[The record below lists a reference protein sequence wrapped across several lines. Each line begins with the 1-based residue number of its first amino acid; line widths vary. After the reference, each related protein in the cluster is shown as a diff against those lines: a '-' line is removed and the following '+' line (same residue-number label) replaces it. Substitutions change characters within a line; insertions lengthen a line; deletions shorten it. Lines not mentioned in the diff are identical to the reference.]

1 MIPPTAVRVHPARRA
16 GLLLGV
22 TAAVFLAVPACKG
35 AALPKAPADEEIKAA
50 INGPAPLRV
59 VALGDSITAGYGLTT
74 EQAYPALIEKRLRDE
89 GLNVEVVNAGVSGD
103 TTAGA
108 LRRLD
113 WALGDN
119 TAVLIV
125 ALGGNDALRG
135 LSIDDMRQNLG
146 AIVEQAQQRGATV
159 ILAGMEAPPNLGQ
172 DYTAKYRAVFP
183 EISARYRVK
192 FLPFL
197 LQGVAGVPELN
208 QRDGIHPTADGA
220 RKVADLLYPLVE
232 QAVRLRESQ

>member
-1 MIPPTAVRVHPARRA
+1 MTSPTSVARHPKRLGRFLIACS
-16 GLLLGV
+16 LLTVG
-22 TAAVFLAVPACKG
+22 ACKGG
-35 AALPKAPADEEIKAA
+35 AALPKAPVDEDIRSAVD
-50 INGPAPLRV
+50 GPAPVRV

-74 EQAYPALIEKRLRDE
+74 EQAYPMLLEQRLRAD
-89 GLNVEVVNAGVSGD
+89 GLNAEVINAGASGD

-113 WALGDN
+113 WALGDR
-119 TAVLIV
+119 TDVLIV

-135 LSIDDMRQNLG
+135 LSIDDMRRNLS
-146 AIVEQAQQRGATV
+146 AIVEGAQEKGATV
-159 ILAGMEAPPNLGQ
+159 ILTGMHAPPNLGE
-172 DYTAKYRAVFP
+172 DYATRYRAVFP
-183 EISARYRVK
+183 EIAGRYRVK

-197 LQGVAGVPELN
+197 LEGVAGIPELN

-232 QAVRLRESQ
+232 QAIRLREAR